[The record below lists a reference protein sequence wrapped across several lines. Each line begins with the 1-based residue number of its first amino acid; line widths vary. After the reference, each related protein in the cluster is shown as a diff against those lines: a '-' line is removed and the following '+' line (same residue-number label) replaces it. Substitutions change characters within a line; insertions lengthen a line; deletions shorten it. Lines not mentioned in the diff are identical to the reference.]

1 MENFN
6 DKMDKLY
13 VRIDPVNNSPFE
25 YLYIHIDEDDSANFC
40 AYFKSLEDQT
50 PIVYKFDR
58 INIEGWS
65 NNFGESDNMLKKI
78 LIDNDDIVDKK
89 DRPWE
94 IAKSKN
100 MIINSTWK
108 YLFQIIINKIKK

>member
-65 NNFGESDNMLKKI
+65 NNSGESDNMLKKI